1 MNNTLNSNRLSM
13 LIQRQWI
20 EFGKIYL
27 MSLAVLAGI
36 FIAFY
41 GYSIYEVYR
50 QNADNHALQSMLSFR
65 PYLFVFMGL
74 LFITIISGTYF
85 SNLGQKPKAIFE
97 LLLPASKLEKFFV
110 AIFYTTILT
119 TVSYLLIFFLVDL
132 GFVSYIRSNFSSS
145 YSYFDEESG
154 REVVVDQLM
163 FFYKQEINP
172 KVYLMTFLPYLLSA
186 LFLLGSI
193 MFTKFQYIKSAVLL
207 TVYIL
212 LYILFMLKV
221 IQFFTQDTIRI
232 SEGVFSEEVNI
243 LRVICVLGVLVTVA
257 VWGIGYLR
265 LKEKEV

>member
-1 MNNTLNSNRLSM
+1 MNNTLNSRRLGM
-13 LIQRQWI
+13 LIHRQWI

-27 MSLAVLAGI
+27 MSLAVLTGI

-41 GYSIYEVYR
+41 GYSIYDVY
-50 QNADNHALQSMLSFR
+50 QHNADSHAIQSMLSFR

-97 LLLPASKLEKFFV
+97 LLLPASRLEKFIV
-110 AIFYTTILT
+110 AIFYTVILT

-132 GFVSYIRSNFSSS
+132 GFVSYFRSKLPSS
-145 YSYFDEESG
+145 YFYLDPESG
-154 REVVVDQLM
+154 REVVVEQLV
-163 FFYKQEINP
+163 FFYKHSVNS
-172 KVYLMTFLPYLLSA
+172 KVYWMTFLPYLLSA
-186 LFLLGSI
+186 VFLLGSI

-207 TVYIL
+207 TVYVL

-221 IQFFTQDTIRI
+221 IQFFTAGTVRI
-232 SEGVFSEEVNI
+232 SEGLFSEEVNV
-243 LRVICVLGVLVTVA
+243 LRVVCVLGVLVTFV
-257 VWGIGYLR
+257 VWWIGYLR

>member
-1 MNNTLNSNRLSM
+1 MNNTLNSRRLGM

-27 MSLAVLAGI
+27 MSLAVLTGI

-41 GYSIYEVYR
+41 GYSIYDVYQR
-50 QNADNHALQSMLSFR
+50 NADSHAIQSMLSFR

-97 LLLPASKLEKFFV
+97 LLLPASQLEKFVV
-110 AIFYTTILT
+110 ALFYTVILT
-119 TVSYLLIFFLVDL
+119 TVSYILIFFLVDL
-132 GFVSYIRSNFSSS
+132 GFVSYFRTKLPSS
-145 YSYFDEESG
+145 YSYFEEGSG
-154 REVVVDQLM
+154 REVVVEQLI
-163 FFYKQEINP
+163 FFYKHAVNS
-172 KVYLMTFLPYLLSA
+172 KVYWMAFLPYLLSA
-186 LFLLGSI
+186 IFLLGSV

-221 IQFFTQDTIRI
+221 IQLFTQDTIRI
-232 SEGVFSEEVNI
+232 SEGVFSEEVNL
-243 LRVICVLGVLVTVA
+243 LRVICILGVLVTVV